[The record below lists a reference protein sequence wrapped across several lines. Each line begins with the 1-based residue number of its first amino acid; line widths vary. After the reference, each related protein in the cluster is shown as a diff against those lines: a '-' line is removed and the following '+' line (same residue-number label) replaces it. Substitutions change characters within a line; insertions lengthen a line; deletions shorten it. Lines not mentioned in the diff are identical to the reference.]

1 MMKMKEKSKARR
13 RVRTRAALFLTA
25 VSFTGLISL
34 GILRLTVQMSALSS
48 VALGAAGTLV
58 CFLLPALAGLFLID
72 GDQSAMLPMRSL
84 SAQHVLFLSLTGVLL
99 VCPVSLLAEMPNA
112 ALRLMGFALPE
123 QAAGAVGAVDASLF
137 LPCLLASGVLAP
149 ICEELFFRGYLM
161 GVFTRF
167 GRGRAV
173 VSSALLFSLA
183 HGVDMAFLPRALI
196 GALLGD
202 AMARTGSILAPML
215 LHGCYNIAIIL
226 INFSGA
232 SGLFTGYSMLS
243 CAVRLMGT
251 ALCWG
256 AYARAC
262 RARATRVA
270 AEIQIGRWKKKEIAL
285 LAAAVLATAAA
296 VMTTG
301 VMKP

>member
-34 GILRLTVQMSALSS
+34 GILRLTVQMNALSS

-84 SAQHVLFLSLTGVLL
+84 SAQHVLFLSLTGALL
-99 VCPVSLLAEMPNA
+99 VCPMSLLAEMPNA

-123 QAAGAVGAVDASLF
+123 QAAGAVDASLF
-137 LPCLLASGVLAP
+137 LPCLLASGLLAP

-161 GVFTRF
+161 GVFTRY

-232 SGLFTGYSMLS
+232 SDLFTGYSMLS

-256 AYARAC
+256 AYARVC

>member
-1 MMKMKEKSKARR
+1 MMKMKKQSKARR
-13 RVRTRAALFLTA
+13 RVRTRAALFLTIA
-25 VSFTGLISL
+25 SFAGLILL
-34 GILRLTVQMSALSS
+34 GILRLTVQMSTLSS

-84 SAQHVLFLSLTGVLL
+84 SARHVLFLSLTGVLL
-99 VCPVSLLAEMPNA
+99 VCPMSLLAEMPNA
-112 ALRLMGFALPE
+112 ALRFMGFALPE
-123 QAAGAVGAVDASLF
+123 QAAGAANASIF
-137 LPCLLASGVLAP
+137 LPCLLASGLLAP

-161 GVFTRF
+161 GVFARF

-173 VSSALLFSLA
+173 WCTALLFALA
-183 HGVDMAFLPRALI
+183 HGVDTAFLPRVLI

-202 AMARTGSILAPML
+202 ALARTGSILAPML

>member
-1 MMKMKEKSKARR
+1 MMKMKKQSKARR
-13 RVRTRAALFLTA
+13 RVRTRAALFLTI

-34 GILRLTVQMSALSS
+34 GILRLTVQMSVLSS

-84 SAQHVLFLSLTGVLL
+84 SAQHRLFLSLTGVLL
-99 VCPVSLLAEMPNA
+99 VCPMSLLAEMPNA
-112 ALRLMGFALPE
+112 ALRLIGFALPE
-123 QAAGAVGAVDASLF
+123 QAAGALDASLF
-137 LPCLLASGVLAP
+137 LPCLLASGLLAP

-161 GVFTRF
+161 GVFARF
-167 GRGRAV
+167 GRGRAIWCT
-173 VSSALLFSLA
+173 ALLFALA
-183 HGVDMAFLPRALI
+183 HGVDTAFLPRVLI
-196 GALLGD
+196 GVLLGD

>member
-1 MMKMKEKSKARR
+1 MMRMKEKSKARR

-25 VSFTGLISL
+25 VSFAWLISL

-58 CFLLPALAGLFLID
+58 CFLLPALAGLYLID

-84 SAQHVLFLSLTGVLL
+84 SAQHRLFLSLTGALL
-99 VCPVSLLAEMPNA
+99 VCPMSLLADFPGA

-123 QAAGAVGAVDASLF
+123 RAAGALDASLF

-161 GVFTRF
+161 GVFTRY

-196 GALLGD
+196 GALLG
-202 AMARTGSILAPML
+202 AMTMRTGSLFAAML
-215 LHGCYNIAIIL
+215 VHGCYNIAIIL

-243 CAVRLMGT
+243 CAVRLMGS

-262 RARATRVA
+262 RARMPRVTA
-270 AEIQIGRWKKKEIAL
+270 QIRIGGFKKKEIML
-285 LAAAVLATAAA
+285 LAAATLATAAA
-296 VMTTG
+296 VAITG

>member
-1 MMKMKEKSKARR
+1 MMRMKEKSKARR

-25 VSFTGLISL
+25 ASFTGLISL

-58 CFLLPALAGLFLID
+58 CFLLPALAGLYLID

-84 SAQHVLFLSLTGVLL
+84 SAQHRLFLSLTGALL
-99 VCPVSLLAEMPNA
+99 VCPMSLLADFPGA

-123 QAAGAVGAVDASLF
+123 RAAGAWDASLF

-161 GVFTRF
+161 GVFTRY
-167 GRGRAV
+167 GRGRAI

-196 GALLGD
+196 GALLG
-202 AMARTGSILAPML
+202 AMTMRTGSLFAAML
-215 LHGCYNIAIIL
+215 VHGCYNIAIIL

-232 SGLFTGYSMLS
+232 SGLFSGYSMLS
-243 CAVRLMGT
+243 CAVRLMGS

-262 RARATRVA
+262 RARMPRVT
-270 AEIQIGRWKKKEIAL
+270 AEIRIGGFKKKEIML
-285 LAAAVLATAAA
+285 LAAATLATAAA
-296 VMTTG
+296 VAITG

>member
-1 MMKMKEKSKARR
+1 MKMKKQSKARR
-13 RVRTRAALFLTA
+13 RVRTRAALFLTIA
-25 VSFTGLISL
+25 SFAGLILL
-34 GILRLTVQMSALSS
+34 GILRLTVQMNALSS

-58 CFLLPALAGLFLID
+58 CFLLPALAGLLLID
-72 GDQSAMLPMRSL
+72 GDQSAMLPMHSL

-99 VCPVSLLAEMPNA
+99 VCPMSLLAEMPNA

-123 QAAGAVGAVDASLF
+123 RAAGAVDASIF
-137 LPCLLASGVLAP
+137 LPCLLASGLLAP

-161 GVFTRF
+161 GVFARF

-173 VSSALLFSLA
+173 WCTALLFALA
-183 HGVDMAFLPRALI
+183 HGVDTAFLPRVLI

-202 AMARTGSILAPML
+202 AMTRTGSILAPML

-226 INFSGA
+226 INFSSA

-256 AYARAC
+256 TYARAC

>member
-1 MMKMKEKSKARR
+1 MMRMKEKSKARR

-58 CFLLPALAGLFLID
+58 CFLLPALAGLYLID

-84 SAQHVLFLSLTGVLL
+84 SAQHRLFLSLTGALL
-99 VCPVSLLAEMPNA
+99 VCPMSLLADFPGA

-123 QAAGAVGAVDASLF
+123 RAAGALDASLF

-161 GVFTRF
+161 GVFTRY
-167 GRGRAV
+167 GRGRAI

-196 GALLGD
+196 GALLG
-202 AMARTGSILAPML
+202 AMTMRTGSLFAAML
-215 LHGCYNIAIIL
+215 VHGCYNIAIIL

-243 CAVRLMGT
+243 CAVRLMGS

-262 RARATRVA
+262 RARMPRVTA
-270 AEIQIGRWKKKEIAL
+270 QIRIGGFKKKEIML
-285 LAAAVLATAAA
+285 LAAATLAMAAA
-296 VMTTG
+296 VAITG

>member
-1 MMKMKEKSKARR
+1 MMKMKKQSKARR
-13 RVRTRAALFLTA
+13 RVRTRAALFLTIA
-25 VSFTGLISL
+25 SFAGLILL
-34 GILRLTVQMSALSS
+34 GILRLAVQMNALSS
-48 VALGAAGTLV
+48 VALGVAGTLV
-58 CFLLPALAGLFLID
+58 CFLLPALAGLLLID
-72 GDQSAMLPMRSL
+72 GDQSVMLPMRSL
-84 SAQHVLFLSLTGVLL
+84 SAQHVLFLSLTGALL
-99 VCPVSLLAEMPNA
+99 VCPMSLLAEMPNA
-112 ALRLMGFALPE
+112 VLRLMGFALPE
-123 QAAGAVGAVDASLF
+123 RAAGAANASLF
-137 LPCLLASGVLAP
+137 LPCLLASGLLAP

-161 GVFTRF
+161 GVFARF
-167 GRGRAV
+167 GRGRAIWCT
-173 VSSALLFSLA
+173 ALLFALA
-183 HGVDMAFLPRALI
+183 HGVDTAFLPRVLI

-202 AMARTGSILAPML
+202 AMARTGSILAPVL

>member
-1 MMKMKEKSKARR
+1 MMKMKKQSKARR
-13 RVRTRAALFLTA
+13 RVRTRAALFLTIA
-25 VSFTGLISL
+25 SFAGLILL

-58 CFLLPALAGLFLID
+58 CFLLPALAGLLLID

-99 VCPVSLLAEMPNA
+99 VCPMSLLAEMPNA

-123 QAAGAVGAVDASLF
+123 QAAGAADASLF
-137 LPCLLASGVLAP
+137 LPCLLASGLLAP

-161 GVFTRF
+161 GVFARF

-173 VSSALLFSLA
+173 WCTALLFALA
-183 HGVDMAFLPRALI
+183 HGVDTAFLPRVLI

-202 AMARTGSILAPML
+202 ALARTGSILAPML

-256 AYARAC
+256 AYARVC

>member
-1 MMKMKEKSKARR
+1 MMRMKEKSKARR

-25 VSFTGLISL
+25 ASFTGLISL

-58 CFLLPALAGLFLID
+58 CFLLPALAGLYLID

-84 SAQHVLFLSLTGVLL
+84 SAQHRLFLSLTGALL
-99 VCPVSLLAEMPNA
+99 VCPMSLLADFPGA

-123 QAAGAVGAVDASLF
+123 RAAGALDASLF
-137 LPCLLASGVLAP
+137 LPCLFASGVLAP

-167 GRGRAV
+167 GRGRAI

-183 HGVDMAFLPRALI
+183 HGVDMAFLPRVLI
-196 GALLGD
+196 GALLG
-202 AMARTGSILAPML
+202 AMTMRTGSLFAAML
-215 LHGCYNIAIIL
+215 VHGCYNIAIIL
-226 INFSGA
+226 INFSGV

-243 CAVRLMGT
+243 CAVRLMGS

-262 RARATRVA
+262 RARMPRVT
-270 AEIQIGRWKKKEIAL
+270 AEIRIGGFKKKEIML
-285 LAAAVLATAAA
+285 LAAATLATAAA
-296 VMTTG
+296 VAITG

>member
-1 MMKMKEKSKARR
+1 MKEKSKARR

-58 CFLLPALAGLFLID
+58 CFLLPALAGLYLID

-84 SAQHVLFLSLTGVLL
+84 SAQHRLFLSLTGALL
-99 VCPVSLLAEMPNA
+99 VCPMSLLADFPGA

-123 QAAGAVGAVDASLF
+123 RAAGALDASLF

-161 GVFTRF
+161 GVFTRY
-167 GRGRAV
+167 GRGRAI

-196 GALLGD
+196 GALLG
-202 AMARTGSILAPML
+202 AMTMRTGSLFAAML
-215 LHGCYNIAIIL
+215 VHGCYNIAIIL

-243 CAVRLMGT
+243 CAVRLMGS

-262 RARATRVA
+262 RARMPRVTA
-270 AEIQIGRWKKKEIAL
+270 QIRIGGFKKKEIML
-285 LAAAVLATAAA
+285 LAAATLAMAAA
-296 VMTTG
+296 VAITG

>member
-1 MMKMKEKSKARR
+1 MMRMKEKSKARR

-25 VSFTGLISL
+25 TSFTGLISL

-58 CFLLPALAGLFLID
+58 CFLLPALAGLYLID

-84 SAQHVLFLSLTGVLL
+84 SAQHRLFLSLTGALL
-99 VCPVSLLAEMPNA
+99 VCPMSLLADFPGA

-123 QAAGAVGAVDASLF
+123 RAADALDASLF

-161 GVFTRF
+161 GVFTRY
-167 GRGRAV
+167 GRGRAI

-196 GALLGD
+196 GALLG
-202 AMARTGSILAPML
+202 AMTMRTGSLFAAML
-215 LHGCYNIAIIL
+215 VHGCYNIAIIL

-243 CAVRLMGT
+243 CAVRLMGS

-262 RARATRVA
+262 RARMPRVT
-270 AEIQIGRWKKKEIAL
+270 AEIRIGGFKKKEIML
-285 LAAAVLATAAA
+285 LAAATLATAAA
-296 VMTTG
+296 VAITG

>member
-1 MMKMKEKSKARR
+1 MMRMKEKSKARR

-25 VSFTGLISL
+25 VSFIGLISL

-84 SAQHVLFLSLTGVLL
+84 SAQHRLFLSLTGALL
-99 VCPVSLLAEMPNA
+99 VCPMSLLADFPGA

-123 QAAGAVGAVDASLF
+123 RAAGALDASLF

-161 GVFTRF
+161 GVFTRY
-167 GRGRAV
+167 GRGRAI

-196 GALLGD
+196 GALLG
-202 AMARTGSILAPML
+202 AMTMRTGSLFAAML
-215 LHGCYNIAIIL
+215 VHGCYNTAIIL

-243 CAVRLMGT
+243 CAVRLMGS

-262 RARATRVA
+262 RARMPRVTA
-270 AEIQIGRWKKKEIAL
+270 QIRIGGFKKKEIML
-285 LAAAVLATAAA
+285 LAAATLATAAA
-296 VMTTG
+296 VAITG

>member
-1 MMKMKEKSKARR
+1 MMRMKEKSKARR

-25 VSFTGLISL
+25 VSFTGLILL

-72 GDQSAMLPMRSL
+72 GDQSAILPMRSL
-84 SAQHVLFLSLTGVLL
+84 SAQHRLFLSLTGALL
-99 VCPVSLLAEMPNA
+99 VCPMSLLADFPGA

-123 QAAGAVGAVDASLF
+123 RAAGALDASLF

-161 GVFTRF
+161 GVFTRY

-183 HGVDMAFLPRALI
+183 HGVDMEFLPRALT
-196 GALLGD
+196 GALLG
-202 AMARTGSILAPML
+202 AMTMRTGSLFAAML
-215 LHGCYNIAIIL
+215 VHGCYNIAIIL

-232 SGLFTGYSMLS
+232 SGLFMGYSMLS
-243 CAVRLMGT
+243 CAVRLMGS

-262 RARATRVA
+262 RARMPRVT
-270 AEIQIGRWKKKEIAL
+270 AEIRIGGFKKKEIML
-285 LAAAVLATAAA
+285 LAAATLATAAA
-296 VMTTG
+296 VAITG

>member
-1 MMKMKEKSKARR
+1 MMRMKEKSKARR

-25 VSFTGLISL
+25 ASFTGLILL

-58 CFLLPALAGLFLID
+58 CFLLPALAGLYLID

-84 SAQHVLFLSLTGVLL
+84 SAQHRLFLSLTGALL
-99 VCPVSLLAEMPNA
+99 VCPMSLLADFPGA

-123 QAAGAVGAVDASLF
+123 RAAGALDASLF

-183 HGVDMAFLPRALI
+183 HGVDMEFLPRALT
-196 GALLGD
+196 GALLG
-202 AMARTGSILAPML
+202 AMTMRTGSLFAAML
-215 LHGCYNIAIIL
+215 VHGCYNIAIIL

-243 CAVRLMGT
+243 CAVRLMGS

-262 RARATRVA
+262 RARMPRVT
-270 AEIQIGRWKKKEIAL
+270 AEIRIGGFKKKEIML
-285 LAAAVLATAAA
+285 LAAATLATAAA
-296 VMTTG
+296 VAITG

>member
-1 MMKMKEKSKARR
+1 MMRMKEKSKARR

-25 VSFTGLISL
+25 VSFTGLILL

-84 SAQHVLFLSLTGVLL
+84 SAQHRLFLSLTGALL
-99 VCPVSLLAEMPNA
+99 VCPMSLLADFPGA
-112 ALRLMGFALPE
+112 ALRLMGFTLPE
-123 QAAGAVGAVDASLF
+123 RAAGALDASLF

-173 VSSALLFSLA
+173 VSSALLFALA
-183 HGVDMAFLPRALI
+183 HGVDMAFLPRALT
-196 GALLGD
+196 GALLG
-202 AMARTGSILAPML
+202 AMTMRTGSLFAAML
-215 LHGCYNIAIIL
+215 VHGCYNIAIIL

-232 SGLFTGYSMLS
+232 SGLFMGYSMLS
-243 CAVRLMGT
+243 CAVRLMGS

-262 RARATRVA
+262 RARMPRVT
-270 AEIQIGRWKKKEIAL
+270 AEIRIGGFKKKEIML
-285 LAAAVLATAAA
+285 LAAATLATAAA
-296 VMTTG
+296 VAITG

>member
-1 MMKMKEKSKARR
+1 MMRMKEKSKARR

-25 VSFTGLISL
+25 ASFTGLISL

-58 CFLLPALAGLFLID
+58 CFLLPALAGLYLID

-84 SAQHVLFLSLTGVLL
+84 SAQHRLFLSLTGALL
-99 VCPVSLLAEMPNA
+99 VCPMSLLADFPGA

-123 QAAGAVGAVDASLF
+123 RAAGALDASLF

-161 GVFTRF
+161 GVFTRY
-167 GRGRAV
+167 GRGRAI

-196 GALLGD
+196 GALLG
-202 AMARTGSILAPML
+202 AMTMRTGSLFAAML
-215 LHGCYNIAIIL
+215 VHGCYNIAIIL
-226 INFSGA
+226 INFSGV

-243 CAVRLMGT
+243 CAVRLMGS

-262 RARATRVA
+262 RARMPRVT
-270 AEIQIGRWKKKEIAL
+270 AEIRIGGFKKKEIML
-285 LAAAVLATAAA
+285 LAAATLATAAA
-296 VMTTG
+296 VAITG

>member
-1 MMKMKEKSKARR
+1 MMRMKEKSKARR

-25 VSFTGLISL
+25 ASFTGLISL
-34 GILRLTVQMSALSS
+34 GVLRLTVQMSALSS

-84 SAQHVLFLSLTGVLL
+84 SAQHRLFLSLTGALL
-99 VCPVSLLAEMPNA
+99 VCPMSLLADFPGA
-112 ALRLMGFALPE
+112 ALRLMGFVLPE
-123 QAAGAVGAVDASLF
+123 RTAGALDASLF

-173 VSSALLFSLA
+173 VFSALLFSLA
-183 HGVDMAFLPRALI
+183 HGVDMAFLPRALT
-196 GALLGD
+196 GALLG
-202 AMARTGSILAPML
+202 AMTMRTGSLFAAML
-215 LHGCYNIAIIL
+215 VHGCYNIAIIL

-232 SGLFTGYSMLS
+232 SGLFMGYSMLS
-243 CAVRLMGT
+243 CAVRLMGS

-262 RARATRVA
+262 RARMPRVT
-270 AEIQIGRWKKKEIAL
+270 AEIRIGGFKKKEIML
-285 LAAAVLATAAA
+285 LAAATLATAAA
-296 VMTTG
+296 VAITG

>member
-1 MMKMKEKSKARR
+1 MMRMKEKSKARR

-34 GILRLTVQMSALSS
+34 GVLRLTVQMSALSS

-84 SAQHVLFLSLTGVLL
+84 SAQHRLFLSLTGALL
-99 VCPVSLLAEMPNA
+99 VCPMSLLADFPGA

-123 QAAGAVGAVDASLF
+123 RAAGALDASLF

-196 GALLGD
+196 GALLG
-202 AMARTGSILAPML
+202 AMTMRTGSLFAAML
-215 LHGCYNIAIIL
+215 VHGCYNIAIIL

-243 CAVRLMGT
+243 CAVRLMGS

-262 RARATRVA
+262 RARMPRVT
-270 AEIQIGRWKKKEIAL
+270 AEIRIGGFKKKEIML
-285 LAAAVLATAAA
+285 LAAATLATAAA
-296 VMTTG
+296 VAITG

>member
-1 MMKMKEKSKARR
+1 MMRMKEKSKARR

-25 VSFTGLISL
+25 VSFIGLISL

-58 CFLLPALAGLFLID
+58 CFLLPALAGLYLID

-84 SAQHVLFLSLTGVLL
+84 SAQHRLFLSLTGALL
-99 VCPVSLLAEMPNA
+99 VCPMSLLADFPGA

-123 QAAGAVGAVDASLF
+123 RAAGALDASLF

-161 GVFTRF
+161 GVFTRY

-196 GALLGD
+196 GALLG
-202 AMARTGSILAPML
+202 AMTMRTGSLFAAML
-215 LHGCYNIAIIL
+215 VHGCYNIAIIL

-243 CAVRLMGT
+243 CAVRLMGS

-262 RARATRVA
+262 RARMPRVTA
-270 AEIQIGRWKKKEIAL
+270 QIRIGGFKKKEIML
-285 LAAAVLATAAA
+285 LAAATLATAAA
-296 VMTTG
+296 VAITG

>member
-1 MMKMKEKSKARR
+1 MMRMKEKSKARR

-25 VSFTGLISL
+25 ASFTGLISL

-58 CFLLPALAGLFLID
+58 CFLLPTLAGLYLID

-84 SAQHVLFLSLTGVLL
+84 SAQHRLFLSLTGALL
-99 VCPVSLLAEMPNA
+99 VCPMSLLADFPGA

-123 QAAGAVGAVDASLF
+123 RAAGALDASLF

-161 GVFTRF
+161 GVFARF
-167 GRGRAV
+167 GRGRAI

-196 GALLGD
+196 GALLG
-202 AMARTGSILAPML
+202 AMTMRTGSLFAAML
-215 LHGCYNIAIIL
+215 VHGCYNIAIIL

-243 CAVRLMGT
+243 CAVRLMGS

-262 RARATRVA
+262 RARMPRVT
-270 AEIQIGRWKKKEIAL
+270 AEIRIGGFKKKEIML
-285 LAAAVLATAAA
+285 LAAATLATAAA
-296 VMTTG
+296 VAITG

>member
-1 MMKMKEKSKARR
+1 MMKMKEKSRARR

-84 SAQHVLFLSLTGVLL
+84 SAQHVLFLSLTGALL
-99 VCPVSLLAEMPNA
+99 VCPMSLLAEMPNA

-123 QAAGAVGAVDASLF
+123 QAAGAVDASLF
-137 LPCLLASGVLAP
+137 LPCLLASGLLAP

-196 GALLGD
+196 GALLG
-202 AMARTGSILAPML
+202 AMTMRTGSLFAAML
-215 LHGCYNIAIIL
+215 VHGCYNIAIIL

-243 CAVRLMGT
+243 CAVRLMGS

-262 RARATRVA
+262 RARMPRVT
-270 AEIQIGRWKKKEIAL
+270 AEIRIGGFKKKEIML
-285 LAAAVLATAAA
+285 LAAATLATAAA

>member
-84 SAQHVLFLSLTGVLL
+84 SAQHRLFLSLTGALL
-99 VCPVSLLAEMPNA
+99 VCPMSLLADFPGA

-123 QAAGAVGAVDASLF
+123 QAAGAVDASLF
-137 LPCLLASGVLAP
+137 LPCLLASGLLAP

-161 GVFTRF
+161 GVFTRY

-173 VSSALLFSLA
+173 LSSALLFSLA
-183 HGVDMAFLPRALI
+183 HGVDMAFLPRAL
-196 GALLGD
+196 LGD
-202 AMARTGSILAPML
+202 AMAQTGSILAPML
-215 LHGCYNIAIIL
+215 VHGCYNIAIIL

-232 SGLFTGYSMLS
+232 SDLFTGYSMLS

-270 AEIQIGRWKKKEIAL
+270 AEIQLGRWKKKEIAL

>member
-13 RVRTRAALFLTA
+13 RVRTRAALFLTIA
-25 VSFTGLISL
+25 SFAGLISL

-48 VALGAAGTLV
+48 VVLGAAGTLV

-99 VCPVSLLAEMPNA
+99 VCPMSLLAEMPNA

-123 QAAGAVGAVDASLF
+123 QAAGAVDASLF
-137 LPCLLASGVLAP
+137 LPCLLASGLLAP

-161 GVFTRF
+161 GVFARF

-173 VSSALLFSLA
+173 WCTALLFALA
-183 HGVDMAFLPRALI
+183 HGVDTVFLPRVLI

-243 CAVRLMGT
+243 CAVRLMGS

-262 RARATRVA
+262 RARMPRVT
-270 AEIQIGRWKKKEIAL
+270 AEIRIGGFKKKEIML
-285 LAAAVLATAAA
+285 LAAATLATAAA
-296 VMTTG
+296 VAITG

>member
-1 MMKMKEKSKARR
+1 MRMKEKSKARR

-25 VSFTGLISL
+25 ASFTGLISL

-48 VALGAAGTLV
+48 VVLGAAGTLV
-58 CFLLPALAGLFLID
+58 CFLLPALAGLYLID

-84 SAQHVLFLSLTGVLL
+84 SAQHRLFLSLTGALL
-99 VCPVSLLAEMPNA
+99 VCPMSLLADFPGA

-123 QAAGAVGAVDASLF
+123 RAAGALDASLF

-161 GVFTRF
+161 GVFTRY
-167 GRGRAV
+167 GRGRAI

-196 GALLGD
+196 GALLG
-202 AMARTGSILAPML
+202 AMTMRTGSLFAAML
-215 LHGCYNIAIIL
+215 VHGCYNIAIIL

-232 SGLFTGYSMLS
+232 SGLFSGYSMLS
-243 CAVRLMGT
+243 CAVRLMGS

-262 RARATRVA
+262 RARMPRVT
-270 AEIQIGRWKKKEIAL
+270 AEIRIGGFKKKEIML
-285 LAAAVLATAAA
+285 LAAATLATAAA
-296 VMTTG
+296 VAITG

>member
-13 RVRTRAALFLTA
+13 RVRTRAVLFLMIA
-25 VSFTGLISL
+25 SFAGLISL

-99 VCPVSLLAEMPNA
+99 VCPMSLLAEMPNA

-123 QAAGAVGAVDASLF
+123 QAAGAVDASLF
-137 LPCLLASGVLAP
+137 LPCLLASGLLAP

-161 GVFTRF
+161 GVFARF
-167 GRGRAV
+167 GRGRAIWCT
-173 VSSALLFSLA
+173 ALLFALA
-183 HGVDMAFLPRALI
+183 HGVDTAFLPRALI
-196 GALLGD
+196 GVLLGD

-215 LHGCYNIAIIL
+215 VHGCYNIAIIL

-243 CAVRLMGT
+243 CAVRLMGA

>member
-1 MMKMKEKSKARR
+1 MRMKEKSKARR
-13 RVRTRAALFLTA
+13 RVRTRAALFLTIA
-25 VSFTGLISL
+25 SFAGLILL
-34 GILRLTVQMSALSS
+34 GILRLTVQMNALSS

-58 CFLLPALAGLFLID
+58 CFLLPALAGLLLID
-72 GDQSAMLPMRSL
+72 GDQSAMLPMHSL

-99 VCPVSLLAEMPNA
+99 VCPMSLLAEMPNA

-123 QAAGAVGAVDASLF
+123 RAAGAVDASIF
-137 LPCLLASGVLAP
+137 LPCLLASGLLAP

-161 GVFTRF
+161 GVFARF

-173 VSSALLFSLA
+173 WCTALLFALA
-183 HGVDMAFLPRALI
+183 HGVDTAFLPRVLI

-202 AMARTGSILAPML
+202 AMTRTGSILAPML

-226 INFSGA
+226 INFSSA

-256 AYARAC
+256 TYARAC

>member
-1 MMKMKEKSKARR
+1 MMRMKEKSKARR

-25 VSFTGLISL
+25 ASFTGLILL

-58 CFLLPALAGLFLID
+58 CFLLPALAGLYLID

-84 SAQHVLFLSLTGVLL
+84 SAQHRLFLSLTGALL
-99 VCPVSLLAEMPNA
+99 VCPMSLLADFPGA
-112 ALRLMGFALPE
+112 ALQLMGFALPE
-123 QAAGAVGAVDASLF
+123 RAAGALDASLF

-161 GVFTRF
+161 GVFTRY
-167 GRGRAV
+167 GRGRAI

-196 GALLGD
+196 GALLG
-202 AMARTGSILAPML
+202 AMTMRTGSLFAAML
-215 LHGCYNIAIIL
+215 VHGCYNIAIIL

-243 CAVRLMGT
+243 CAVRLMGS

-262 RARATRVA
+262 RARMPRVT
-270 AEIQIGRWKKKEIAL
+270 AEIRIGGFKKKEIML
-285 LAAAVLATAAA
+285 LAAATLATAAA
-296 VMTTG
+296 VAITG

>member
-1 MMKMKEKSKARR
+1 MRMEKKSKARR
-13 RVRTRAALFLTA
+13 RVRTRAALFLTLA
-25 VSFTGLISL
+25 SFAGLILL
-34 GILRLTVQMSALSS
+34 GILRLAVQMNALSS
-48 VALGAAGTLV
+48 VALGVAGTLV
-58 CFLLPALAGLFLID
+58 CFLLPALAGLLLID

-99 VCPVSLLAEMPNA
+99 VCPMSLLAEMPNA

-123 QAAGAVGAVDASLF
+123 QAAGAANASIF
-137 LPCLLASGVLAP
+137 LPCLLASGLLAP

-161 GVFTRF
+161 GVFARF
-167 GRGRAV
+167 GRGRAIWCT
-173 VSSALLFSLA
+173 ALLFALA
-183 HGVDMAFLPRALI
+183 HGVDTAFLPRVLI

-202 AMARTGSILAPML
+202 AMARTGSILAPVL

>member
-1 MMKMKEKSKARR
+1 MKEKSKARR
-13 RVRTRAALFLTA
+13 RVRTRAALFLTIA
-25 VSFTGLISL
+25 SFAGLILL
-34 GILRLTVQMSALSS
+34 GILRLTVQMNALSS

-58 CFLLPALAGLFLID
+58 CFLLPALAGLLLID
-72 GDQSAMLPMRSL
+72 GDQSAMLPMHSL

-99 VCPVSLLAEMPNA
+99 VCPMSLLAEMPNA

-123 QAAGAVGAVDASLF
+123 RAAGAVDASIF
-137 LPCLLASGVLAP
+137 LPCLLASGLLAP

-161 GVFTRF
+161 GVFARF

-173 VSSALLFSLA
+173 WCTALLFALA
-183 HGVDMAFLPRALI
+183 HGVDTAFLPRVLI

-202 AMARTGSILAPML
+202 AMTRTGSILAPML

-226 INFSGA
+226 INFSSA

-256 AYARAC
+256 TYARAC

>member
-1 MMKMKEKSKARR
+1 MMRMKEKSKARR

-58 CFLLPALAGLFLID
+58 CFLLPALAGLYLID

-84 SAQHVLFLSLTGVLL
+84 SAQHRLFLSLTGALL
-99 VCPVSLLAEMPNA
+99 VCPMSLLADFPGA

-123 QAAGAVGAVDASLF
+123 RAAGALDASLF

-161 GVFTRF
+161 GVFTRY
-167 GRGRAV
+167 GRGRAI

-196 GALLGD
+196 GALLGT
-202 AMARTGSILAPML
+202 MTMRTGSLFAAML
-215 LHGCYNIAIIL
+215 VHGCYNIAIIL

-243 CAVRLMGT
+243 CAVRLMGS

-262 RARATRVA
+262 RARMPRVT
-270 AEIQIGRWKKKEIAL
+270 AEIRIGGFKKKEIML
-285 LAAAVLATAAA
+285 LAAATLATAAA
-296 VMTTG
+296 VAITG